1 MIRPEANGKR
11 FILDGDEPSVAV
23 NGGGA
28 LPLSLVPSPS
38 TDIGVAFFR
47 RADIIAKCRELF
59 PVIQFGDAPGPKGW
73 DTESFGKQPARS
85 GTDNSL
91 SRTVLGIDYISSD
104 QVCVSFSLP
113 WGVTRSFSLFWM
125 CCLWPLIPVELYSP
139 HVDVV

>member
-91 SRTVLGIDYISSD
+91 SRTVLGIDYISTD
-104 QVCVSFSLP
+104 QVCVCPFPCHGVSQGPFPFS
-113 WGVTRSFSLFWM
+113 GCAV
-125 CCLWPLIPVELYSP
+125 CG
-139 HVDVV
+139 H